1 MSLTSIRLLIV
12 EDRPDDAEL
21 VKDEFECAGYRLHAK
36 RVASAEALRDAM
48 QEPWDLIISDHA
60 MPSFS
65 SRGALKIVRELG
77 KDIPFILVSGSIGE
91 REAVEMMRLGVSDY
105 ILKDNLDRLVV
116 SAERELREAENRRKR
131 REAEQELRQSEKRL
145 RELYAQADQLNRL
158 KDEFLATLSHELRTP
173 LNVIMGNSEILLEHA
188 SETGDEDAR
197 LMAEAIHRNAV
208 HQTQLIDDLLD
219 ISSIITGKI
228 RFEPSEIA
236 PAAIIED
243 VVKSLRSTANAK
255 NIQLNVDLNH
265 VPAKVWADSA
275 RLQQILWN
283 LLSNALKFT
292 YKNGS
297 IQVNVFRE
305 GLWVIFEVIDTGIG
319 IDPEF
324 LPNIFE
330 RFQQE
335 DSSLTRRYGGLGLGL
350 SIVRNLVDLHGG
362 TVLARSEGKGLG
374 ATFRVTLPY
383 SGREG
388 SKGSVASTVTPPLAL
403 ECH

>member
-1 MSLTSIRLLIV
+1 
-12 EDRPDDAEL
+12 
-21 VKDEFECAGYRLHAK
+21 
-36 RVASAEALRDAM
+36 
-48 QEPWDLIISDHA
+48 
-60 MPSFS
+60 
-65 SRGALKIVRELG
+65 
-77 KDIPFILVSGSIGE
+77 
-91 REAVEMMRLGVSDY
+91 
-105 ILKDNLDRLVV
+105 DNLDRLVV

-131 REAEQELRQSEKRL
+131 REAEQELQQSEKRL

-324 LPNIFE
+324 LPNIYE

-374 ATFRVTLPY
+374 ATFRVILPY
-383 SGREG
+383 SGKEG
-388 SKGSVASTVTPPLAL
+388 NKVSVASTITPSLAV